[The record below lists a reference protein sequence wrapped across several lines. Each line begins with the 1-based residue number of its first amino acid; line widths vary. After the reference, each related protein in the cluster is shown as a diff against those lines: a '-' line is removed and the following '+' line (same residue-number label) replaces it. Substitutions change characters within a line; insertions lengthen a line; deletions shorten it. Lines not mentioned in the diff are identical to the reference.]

1 MALKDGMDDKNG
13 AFCLYDENKNIV
25 YMDLETNENGIIEV
39 VGINP
44 GKYYVEEV
52 KSPEGYTKYDEHI
65 CVEIGYNEV
74 YTVNVNN
81 YKKPEEEEKKVV
93 EEENINVTGKKE
105 VALPRT
111 GF

>member
-1 MALKDGMDDKNG
+1 MYNGSHYLIADEIDD
-13 AFCLYDENKNIV
+13 Y
-25 YMDLETNENGIIEV
+25 
-39 VGINP
+39 
-44 GKYYVEEV
+44 
-52 KSPEGYTKYDEHI
+52 
-65 CVEIGYNEV
+65 V

-81 YKKPEEEEKKVV
+81 YKKPEEKEKKVV